1 MADVVFVVEAT
12 ANLAE
17 HFTQLKESY
26 LLPAME
32 AVSFLLIIPSN
43 SSTLS
48 NIFHPTLF
56 IAIMPMLNGILSPDI
71 FLIFPPSF
79 HSPIQYGLIAFST
92 LHNSPEST
100 ILSWK
105 PPTNNLNVCKQWLDS
120 LSQISQRNGENEATQ
135 AQSPIQYGL
144 IAFSTLHN
152 SPESTILSWKPP
164 TNNLNVCKQWLDS
177 LRFNGGGVEEY
188 SAIEDGLGVALQCFD
203 DMQAKYHKE
212 NGTIRDKFCILVCNS
227 SPCGIPSSA
236 CYQYCG
242 YSCERIAELIGSR
255 KVNLSVISPRRI
267 STLCKLYDKSIIE
280 DLHVMPS
287 QDYATSPH
295 HLVLLK
301 GFKLATKERSEPKT
315 TVEPKPQPVVTN
327 GTKEHRTVNDATAN
341 TRNFIPPS
349 TSINSPPKN
358 TPVVVTAASETIMPP
373 VRSSVT
379 NAVPMVAPV
388 SLVTPPQTAFNPT
401 PRDIPPVKVANR
413 DKPNSNEAIP
423 EIRKDNISRS
433 YPHTNPSTTKA
444 SLEITNRFPNTNP
457 TVPPNVRHPQPNLN
471 VQRHLIWSG
480 LLSWERHNNKVDRRS
495 GETLSVN
502 GYAYSNEN
510 IRGEDWPRQLILRF
524 VPGNLLAE
532 MMPLLRK
539 SIQIL
544 FHISMT
550 DNNTKNLIQT
560 LTQNK
565 VVAFISFQ
573 GISLNPE
580 EKLRLLILTYNPKK
594 NFTGYIPRDQMDFV
608 QKFQVVM
615 KKSRETQKQKQQ
627 MQSGGYPP
635 HSVGQPQ
642 MYVNQQQQQPQPQP
656 QQSLL
661 QSHSMKTP
669 VGAQQLSSLSTSQ
682 SGPITSTKNSMV
694 NMTRSSN
701 FELGANSL
709 GKLQHLT
716 SLDSQSKDLV
726 KNYESRSQVSSIESI
741 LQQQPDVL
749 SRFQHLNQQR
759 QGNTMQQQ
767 QQSQVRNFLN
777 QQQQSNVTQPPQ
789 QQLLNQQQQQQ
800 QQRQSMSHQ
809 HNWALQQRLQRMQS
823 AQNQSQQLANTLNSA
838 QNRAPSED
846 WYP

>member
-1 MADVVFVVEAT
+1 MV
-12 ANLAE
+12 
-17 HFTQLKESY
+17 K
-26 LLPAME
+26 MK
-32 AVSFLLIIPSN
+32 
-43 SSTLS
+43 
-48 NIFHPTLF
+48 
-56 IAIMPMLNGILSPDI
+56 
-71 FLIFPPSF
+71 
-79 HSPIQYGLIAFST
+79 
-92 LHNSPEST
+92 LH
-100 ILSWK
+100 K
-105 PPTNNLNVCKQWLDS
+105 
-120 LSQISQRNGENEATQ
+120 R
-135 AQSPIQYGL
+135 
-144 IAFSTLHN
+144 
-152 SPESTILSWKPP
+152 
-164 TNNLNVCKQWLDS
+164 
-177 LRFNGGGVEEY
+177 RFNGGGVEEY

-212 NGTIRDKFCILVCNS
+212 NGAIRDKFCILVCNS

-242 YSCERIAELIGSR
+242 YSCERIAELIGS
-255 KVNLSVISPRRI
+255 
-267 STLCKLYDKSIIE
+267 SIIE

-373 VRSSVT
+373 VRPSVT

-423 EIRKDNISRS
+423 EIRKDNTSRS

-457 TVPPNVRHPQPNLN
+457 TVPPNVRHPQPNVN

-642 MYVNQQQQQPQPQP
+642 MYVNQQQQQPQPQ
-656 QQSLL
+656 QSLL

-709 GKLQHLT
+709 
-716 SLDSQSKDLV
+716 
-726 KNYESRSQVSSIESI
+726 
-741 LQQQPDVL
+741 
-749 SRFQHLNQQR
+749 HLNQQR

-789 QQLLNQQQQQQ
+789 QQLLNQQQQQQQQQ